1 MRACDRMARRS
12 TCFHGKSTMTQRDST
27 RFAHIRTVLTLAHC
41 LSCMIQ
47 HQCFDACHA
56 LGSASCLPHACTTLH
71 DTTSHPFHTARSC
84 LLCLAF
90 SYILSHHFKGHAQT
104 PLGACFCLRGFVL
117 DFVCFC
123 FSAFLLFWHTWRDLW
138 VISVFVHFCCLFPLE
153 APGTNF
159 SRGVLFLQVLD

>member
-12 TCFHGKSTMTQRDST
+12 TCFHGKSTMTQRGST

-47 HQCFDACHA
+47 HQCFDARHA

-84 LLCLAF
+84 FALPCVFLHSIAPFQRARSNASWCMLLLARFCSRFCLF
-90 SYILSHHFKGHAQT
+90 LFFCLSFVLAHLAGS
-104 PLGACFCLRGFVL
+104 LGNFCFC
-117 DFVCFC
+117 
-123 FSAFLLFWHTWRDLW
+123 AFLLPVPPRSTWYKFFERG
-138 VISVFVHFCCLFPLE
+138 PLP
-153 APGTNF
+153 PG
-159 SRGVLFLQVLD
+159 S